1 MNYNVRYNQEQKPF
15 MLSVREGEQK
25 TPEQIAVEQA
35 AAQEVAIAKRIK
47 DAVDSEVAGLKTK
60 NTELLGTM
68 AQQREKL
75 AQFEGLDP
83 AALKAMKDRLD
94 QDEDVKLLAEGKKNE
109 VIEKYTQRMRA
120 EHQVQLEAAAEQVKA
135 EAQRADI
142 YKSAVLDNQ
151 IRAVTAG
158 MHPGAVED
166 ALLHARTIF
175 SLDAK
180 GKAVKLDSEGRP
192 ELGKDGSTAFSPA
205 EWIETQKELKP
216 HWFPAGSSG
225 SGSNGA
231 RSSDGA
237 GKTISRS
244 NYDKLPISE
253 QGKVARSG
261 VKIVD

>member
-1 MNYNVRYNQEQKPF
+1 MFKSVNYNQKQKPF
-15 MLSVREGEQK
+15 TIFVREGDK
-25 TPEQIAVEQA
+25 TPEQLAAE
-35 AAQEVAIAKRIK
+35 AAQELVIAKRIK
-47 DAVDSEVAGLKTK
+47 DAVDLEVAGLKTK
-60 NTELLGTM
+60 NQELLGTM
-68 AQQREKL
+68 ATQKDQLK
-75 AQFEGLDP
+75 QFEGLDP

-120 EHQVQLEAAAEQVKA
+120 DHQTQLDAAEARVQA
-135 EAQRADI
+135 ESQRADI
-142 YKSAVLDNQ
+142 YKSSVLDNQ

-158 MHPGAVED
+158 MHPQAVED

-192 ELGKDGSTAFSPA
+192 ELGKDGSSSFSPA

-216 HWFPAGSSG
+216 HWFPAGNSG
-225 SGSNGA
+225 SGSGNA
-231 RSSDGA
+231 RESAGA
-237 GKTISRS
+237 GQTISRAK
-244 NYDKLPISE
+244 YDALSPQE

-261 VKIVD
+261 TKIVD

>member
-1 MNYNVRYNQEQKPF
+1 MNYDVRYNQKQKPF
-15 MLSVREGEQK
+15 IMFVREGEQK
-25 TPEQIAVEQA
+25 TPEELAAEQEAAINTRIQA
-35 AAQEVAIAKRIK
+35 AVDAQ
-47 DAVDSEVAGLKTK
+47 VAGLKTK
-60 NTELLGTM
+60 NTELLGSN
-68 AQQREKL
+68 ARLKEEAK
-75 AQFEGLDP
+75 QFEGLD
-83 AALKAMKDRLD
+83 ATALKAIKDRLD
-94 QDEDVKLLAEGKKNE
+94 ADEDVKLLAEGKKE
-109 VIEKYTQRMRA
+109 MVIEKYTQRMRV
-120 EHQVQLEAAAEQVKA
+120 EHQAQIDAAEERVKA

-180 GKAVKLDSEGRP
+180 GRAVKLDSEGRP

-244 NYDKLPISE
+244 NYDKLSIPE

>member
-1 MNYNVRYNQEQKPF
+1 MFQNFRYNQEQKPF
-15 MLSVREGEQK
+15 MLQVREGEK
-25 TPEQIAVEQA
+25 TPEEVAAEQEA
-35 AAQEVAIAKRIK
+35 AIAKRIK
-47 DAVDSEVAGLKTK
+47 DAVDLEVAGLKHK
-60 NTELLGTM
+60 NTELLGTN
-68 AQQREKL
+68 ARLKDEAK
-75 AQFEGLDP
+75 QFEGMDP

-94 QDEDVKLLAEGKKNE
+94 ADEDVKLLAEGKKE
-109 VIEKYTQRMRA
+109 MVIEKYTQRMRA
-120 EHQVQLEAAAEQVKA
+120 EHQTQIDAAEERVKA

-166 ALLHARTIF
+166 ALLHARNIF

-192 ELGKDGSTAFSPA
+192 ELGKDGSSPFSPA

-216 HWFPAGSSG
+216 HWFPAGTSG
-225 SGSNGA
+225 SGSSNA
-231 RSSDGA
+231 RDGGNGA
-237 GKTISRS
+237 GKTITRAV
-244 NYDKLPISE
+244 YDKLSQIE